1 MSIPTPRTDERTVWP
16 VTSRGIVKCDSGY
29 IDKQGGWVPAA
40 FARELERELTV
51 ALHIIAELQQKGSV

>member
-1 MSIPTPRTDERTVWP
+1 
-16 VTSRGIVKCDSGY
+16 VKCDSGY